1 MGIVAYSVIHPTE
14 KPMNDDK
21 IQHLTLRAQELLIIY
36 LPQVL
41 LATVFLLVGLWLIRV
56 LVRGIGKALQAR
68 DVEPS
73 LVPFVKSLLGAVLKV
88 LLVLSVVQMI
98 GIQTTSFIAVL
109 GAAGLAIGLALSG
122 TLQNF
127 AGGVMLLILKPFKV
141 GDYIEAQGQSG
152 TVRQIQ
158 IFHTVLTTPDNKT
171 IILPNA
177 PVSTGAL
184 VNYSTEAERRVDL
197 QFGIG
202 YGDDID
208 TARNTINQ
216 VIDGDQR
223 ILTDKPVQIVVA
235 ELADS
240 SVNFKVRVWVMSADY
255 WDVFFALQEGVKK
268 SFDKQGVSIPF
279 PQMDVH
285 MQRAN

>member
-1 MGIVAYSVIHPTE
+1 
-14 KPMNDDK
+14 MNDDK
-21 IQHLTLRAQELLIIY
+21 IQYLTLRAQELLVIY
-36 LPQVL
+36 LPQAL
-41 LATVFLLVGLWLIRV
+41 LAIVFLVVGLWLIRV
-56 LVRGIGKALQAR
+56 LVRGVGKAMQSR
-68 DVEPS
+68 DMEPS

-88 LLVLSVVQMI
+88 LLVLSVIQMI

-141 GDYIEAQGQSG
+141 GDYIEAQGHSG

-158 IFHTVLTTPDNKT
+158 IFHTILTTPDNKT

-177 PVSTGAL
+177 QVSTDAM

-197 QFGIG
+197 VFGVG

-208 TARNTINQ
+208 KARSTIQQ
-216 VIDGDQR
+216 VIDADER
-223 ILTDKPVQIVVA
+223 ILKEKPIQIVVA

-255 WDVFFALQEGVKK
+255 WGVFFDMQEGVKK
-268 SFDKQGVSIPF
+268 AFDRNGVSIPF

-285 MQRAN
+285 MQGAD

>member
-1 MGIVAYSVIHPTE
+1 
-14 KPMNDDK
+14 MNDDQLK
-21 IQHLTLRAQELLIIY
+21 HLTLRAQELLITY

-41 LATVFLLVGLWLIRV
+41 LAIVFLVVGLWLIRA
-56 LVRGIGKALQAR
+56 LVRGIGKAMQAR
-68 DVEPS
+68 DMEPS
-73 LVPFVKSLLGAVLKV
+73 LIPFVKSLIGAVLKV
-88 LLVLSVVQMI
+88 LLVLSVIQMI

-141 GDYIEAQGQSG
+141 GDFIEAQGHSG

-177 PVSTGAL
+177 PVSTGAM
-184 VNYSTEAERRVDL
+184 VNFSTEPERRVDL
-197 QFGIG
+197 EFGIG

-208 TARNTINQ
+208 KARSTIQQ
-216 VIDGDQR
+216 VIDADER
-223 ILTDKPVQIVVA
+223 ILKEKPIQIVVA

-240 SVNFKVRVWVMSADY
+240 SVNFKVRIWVNAVDY
-255 WDVFFALQEGVKK
+255 WAVFFDMQEGVKK
-268 SFDKQGVSIPF
+268 AFDRNGVSIPF

-285 MQRAN
+285 MQGVD

>member
-1 MGIVAYSVIHPTE
+1 
-14 KPMNDDK
+14 MNDDQL
-21 IQHLTLRAQELLIIY
+21 QHLTLRAQELLITY

-41 LATVFLLVGLWLIRV
+41 LAIVFLVVGLWLIRA
-56 LVRGIGKALQAR
+56 LVRGIGKAMQAR
-68 DVEPS
+68 DMEPS
-73 LVPFVKSLLGAVLKV
+73 LIPFVKSLIGAVLKV
-88 LLVLSVVQMI
+88 LLVLSVIQMI

-141 GDYIEAQGQSG
+141 GDFIEAQGHSG

-177 PVSTGAL
+177 PVSTGAM
-184 VNYSTEAERRVDL
+184 VNFSTEPERRVDL
-197 QFGIG
+197 EFGIG

-208 TARNTINQ
+208 KARSTIQQ
-216 VIDGDQR
+216 VIDADTR
-223 ILTDKPVQIVVA
+223 ILTEKPVQIVVA

-240 SVNFKVRVWVMSADY
+240 SVNFKVRIWVKAADY
-255 WDVFFALQEGVKK
+255 WGVFFDMQEGVKK
-268 SFDKQGVSIPF
+268 AFDRNGVSIPF

-285 MQRAN
+285 MQGAN

>member
-1 MGIVAYSVIHPTE
+1 
-14 KPMNDDK
+14 MNDDQ
-21 IQHLTLRAQELLIIY
+21 IQHLTLRAQELLIAY

-41 LATVFLLVGLWLIRV
+41 LAIVFLVVGLWLIRV
-56 LVRGIGKALQAR
+56 LVRGLGNVMQKR
-68 DVEPS
+68 EVEPS
-73 LVPFVKSLLGAVLKV
+73 LVPFVKSMVGAVLKV
-88 LLVLSVVQMI
+88 LLVISVVQMI

-141 GDYIEAQGQSG
+141 GDFVEAQGHSG

-184 VNYSTEAERRVDL
+184 VNFSTEPQRRVDL
-197 QFGIG
+197 EFGIG

-208 TARNTINQ
+208 KARSTMQQ
-216 VIDGDQR
+216 VIDADER
-223 ILTDKPVQIVVA
+223 ILKDKPVQIVVA

-240 SVNFKVRVWVMSADY
+240 SVNFKVRVWVNAADY
-255 WDVFFALQEGVKK
+255 WAVFFDMQEGVKK
-268 SFDKQGVSIPF
+268 AFDKNGVSIPF

-285 MQRAN
+285 MQGAN

>member
-1 MGIVAYSVIHPTE
+1 
-14 KPMNDDK
+14 MNDDK
-21 IQHLTLRAQELLIIY
+21 IQHLTLRAQELLITY

-41 LATVFLLVGLWLIRV
+41 LAIVFLVVGLWLIRV
-56 LVRGIGKALQAR
+56 LVRGVGKAMQSR
-68 DVEPS
+68 DMEPS
-73 LVPFVKSLLGAVLKV
+73 LVPFVKSLLGALLKV
-88 LLVLSVVQMI
+88 LLVLSVIQMI

-141 GDYIEAQGQSG
+141 GDYIEAQGHSG

-158 IFHTVLTTPDNKT
+158 IFHTILTTPDNKT

-177 PVSTGAL
+177 QVSTDAM

-197 QFGIG
+197 VFGVG

-208 TARNTINQ
+208 KARNTIQQ
-216 VIDGDQR
+216 VIDADER
-223 ILTDKPVQIVVA
+223 ILKEKPIQIVVA

-255 WDVFFALQEGVKK
+255 WGVFFDMQEGVKK
-268 SFDKQGVSIPF
+268 AFDRNGVSIPF

-285 MQRAN
+285 MQGGI

>member
-1 MGIVAYSVIHPTE
+1 
-14 KPMNDDK
+14 MNDDK
-21 IQHLTLRAQELLIIY
+21 IQHLTLRAQELLITY

-41 LATVFLLVGLWLIRV
+41 LAIVFLVVGLWLIRV
-56 LVRGIGKALQAR
+56 LVRGVGKAMQSR
-68 DVEPS
+68 DMEPS
-73 LVPFVKSLLGAVLKV
+73 LVPFVKSLLGAILKV
-88 LLVLSVVQMI
+88 LLVLSVIQMI

-141 GDYIEAQGQSG
+141 GDYIEAQGHSG

-158 IFHTVLTTPDNKT
+158 IFHTILTTPDNKT

-177 PVSTGAL
+177 QVSTDAM

-197 QFGIG
+197 VFGVG

-208 TARNTINQ
+208 KARNTIQQ
-216 VIDGDQR
+216 VIDTDER
-223 ILTDKPVQIVVA
+223 ILKEKPIQIVVA

-255 WDVFFALQEGVKK
+255 WGVFFDMQEGVKK
-268 SFDKQGVSIPF
+268 AFDRNGVSIPF

-285 MQRAN
+285 MQGGI

>member
-1 MGIVAYSVIHPTE
+1 
-14 KPMNDDK
+14 MNDAQ
-21 IQHLTLRAQELLIIY
+21 IQHLTLRAQELLIAY

-41 LATVFLLVGLWLIRV
+41 LAIVFLVVGLWSIRV
-56 LVRGIGKALQAR
+56 LVRGLGKAMQKREL
-68 DVEPS
+68 EPS
-73 LVPFVKSLLGAVLKV
+73 LVPFVKSLVGAVLKV
-88 LLVLSVVQMI
+88 LLVISVVQMI

-141 GDYIEAQGQSG
+141 GDFVEAQGHSG

-184 VNYSTEAERRVDL
+184 VNFSTEPQRRVDL
-197 QFGIG
+197 EFGIG

-208 TARNTINQ
+208 KARSTIQQ
-216 VIDGDQR
+216 VIDADER
-223 ILTDKPVQIVVA
+223 ILKDKPVQIVVA

-240 SVNFKVRVWVMSADY
+240 SVNFKVRVWVNAADY
-255 WDVFFALQEGVKK
+255 WGVFFDMQEGVKK
-268 SFDKQGVSIPF
+268 AFDRNGVSIPF
-279 PQMDVH
+279 PQMDIH
-285 MQRAN
+285 MQKAS

>member
-1 MGIVAYSVIHPTE
+1 
-14 KPMNDDK
+14 MNDDK
-21 IQHLTLRAQELLIIY
+21 IQHLTLRAQELLVIY
-36 LPQVL
+36 LPQAL
-41 LATVFLLVGLWLIRV
+41 LAIVFLVVGLWLIRV
-56 LVRGIGKALQAR
+56 LVRGVGKAMQSR
-68 DVEPS
+68 DMEPS
-73 LVPFVKSLLGAVLKV
+73 LVPFVKSLLGALLKV
-88 LLVLSVVQMI
+88 LLVLSVIQMI

-141 GDYIEAQGQSG
+141 GDYIEAQGHSG

-158 IFHTVLTTPDNKT
+158 IFHTILTTPDNKT

-177 PVSTGAL
+177 QVSTDAM
-184 VNYSTEAERRVDL
+184 VNYSTEPERRVDL
-197 QFGIG
+197 VFGIG

-208 TARNTINQ
+208 KARSTIQQ
-216 VIDGDQR
+216 VVDADER
-223 ILTDKPVQIVVA
+223 IMKEKPIQIVVA

-240 SVNFKVRVWVMSADY
+240 SVNFKVRIWVKAADY
-255 WDVFFALQEGVKK
+255 WGVFFDMQEGVKK
-268 SFDKQGVSIPF
+268 AFDRNGVSIPF

-285 MQRAN
+285 MQGAD

>member
-1 MGIVAYSVIHPTE
+1 MNEE
-14 KPMNDDK
+14 KV
-21 IQHLTLRAQELLIIY
+21 QHLTLRAQELLIIY
-36 LPQVL
+36 LPKVL
-41 LATVFLLVGLWLIRV
+41 LAMLFLVVGLWLIRV
-56 LVRGIGKALQAR
+56 LVRGLGKAMESHA
-68 DVEPS
+68 VEPS
-73 LVPFVKSLLGAVLKV
+73 LVPFVKSLVGAVLKV
-88 LLVLSVVQMI
+88 LLVISVVQMI

-127 AGGVMLLILKPFKV
+127 AGGVMLLVLKPFKV
-141 GDYIEAQGQSG
+141 GDYIETQGHGG

-158 IFHTVLTTPDNKT
+158 IFHTALTTPDNKT

-177 PVSTGAL
+177 PVSTSAT

-208 TARNTINQ
+208 KARSIMQ
-216 VIDGDQR
+216 ELIAADER
-223 ILTDKPVQIVVA
+223 ILTDKPAQVVVA

-240 SVNFKVRVWVMSADY
+240 AVNFKVRVWVEAADY
-255 WDVFFALQEGVKK
+255 WGEFFDMQERVKK
-268 SFDKQGVSIPF
+268 AFDKNGVSIPF

-285 MQRAN
+285 MQGVDD

>member
-1 MGIVAYSVIHPTE
+1 
-14 KPMNDDK
+14 MNDDK
-21 IQHLTLRAQELLIIY
+21 IQHLTLRAQELLITY

-41 LATVFLLVGLWLIRV
+41 LAIVFLVVGLWLIRV
-56 LVRGIGKALQAR
+56 LVRGVGKAMQSR
-68 DVEPS
+68 DMEPS
-73 LVPFVKSLLGAVLKV
+73 LVPFVKSLLGALLKV
-88 LLVLSVVQMI
+88 LLVLSVIQMI

-141 GDYIEAQGQSG
+141 GDYIEAQGHSG

-158 IFHTVLTTPDNKT
+158 IFHTILTTPDNKT

-177 PVSTGAL
+177 QVSTDAM

-197 QFGIG
+197 VFGVG

-208 TARNTINQ
+208 KARNTIQQ
-216 VIDGDQR
+216 VIDTDER
-223 ILTDKPVQIVVA
+223 ILKEKPIQIVVA

-255 WDVFFALQEGVKK
+255 WGVFFDMQEGVKK
-268 SFDKQGVSIPF
+268 AFDRNGVSIPF

-285 MQRAN
+285 MQGGI

>member
-1 MGIVAYSVIHPTE
+1 
-14 KPMNDDK
+14 MNDDK
-21 IQHLTLRAQELLIIY
+21 IQHLTLRAQELLITY

-41 LATVFLLVGLWLIRV
+41 LAIVFLVVGLWLIRV
-56 LVRGIGKALQAR
+56 LVRGVGKAMQSR
-68 DVEPS
+68 DMEPS
-73 LVPFVKSLLGAVLKV
+73 LVPFVKSLLGALLKV
-88 LLVLSVVQMI
+88 LLVLSVIQMI

-141 GDYIEAQGQSG
+141 GDYIEAQGHSG

-158 IFHTVLTTPDNKT
+158 IFHTILTTPDNKT

-177 PVSTGAL
+177 QVSTDAM

-197 QFGIG
+197 VFGIG

-208 TARNTINQ
+208 KARNTIQQ
-216 VIDGDQR
+216 VIDTDER
-223 ILTDKPVQIVVA
+223 ILKEKPIQIVVA

-255 WDVFFALQEGVKK
+255 WGVFFDMQEGVKK
-268 SFDKQGVSIPF
+268 AFDRNGVSIPF

-285 MQRAN
+285 MQGGI

>member
-1 MGIVAYSVIHPTE
+1 
-14 KPMNDDK
+14 MNDGN
-21 IQHLTLRAQELLIIY
+21 IQNLTIRAQELLITY

-41 LATVFLLVGLWLIRV
+41 LAIVFLLVGLWLIRM
-56 LVRGIGKALQAR
+56 LVRRVGKTMQAR
-68 DVEPS
+68 DMEPS

-98 GIQTTSFIAVL
+98 GVQTTSFIAIL

-141 GDYIEAQGQSG
+141 GDYIEAQGHSG

-158 IFHTVLTTPDNKT
+158 IFHTIMTTPDNKT

-177 PVSTGAL
+177 QVSTDAM
-184 VNYSTEAERRVDL
+184 VNYSTEPERRVDL
-197 QFGIG
+197 VFGIG

-208 TARNTINQ
+208 KARSTIQQ
-216 VIDGDQR
+216 VIGTDER
-223 ILTDKPVQIVVA
+223 ILADKDVQIVVA

-240 SVNFKVRVWVMSADY
+240 SVNFKVRVWVKAADY
-255 WDVFFALQEGVKK
+255 WGVFFDMQEGVKK
-268 SFDKQGVSIPF
+268 AFDKNGVSIPF

-285 MQRAN
+285 MQGAN

>member
-1 MGIVAYSVIHPTE
+1 
-14 KPMNDDK
+14 MNDDK
-21 IQHLTLRAQELLIIY
+21 IQHLTLRAQELLITY

-41 LATVFLLVGLWLIRV
+41 LAIVFLVVGLWLIRV
-56 LVRGIGKALQAR
+56 LVRSVGKAMQSR
-68 DVEPS
+68 DMEPS
-73 LVPFVKSLLGAVLKV
+73 LVPFVKSLLGALLKV
-88 LLVLSVVQMI
+88 LLVLSVIQMI

-141 GDYIEAQGQSG
+141 GDYIEAQGHSG

-158 IFHTVLTTPDNKT
+158 IFHTILTTPDNKT

-177 PVSTGAL
+177 QVSTDAM

-197 QFGIG
+197 VFGVG

-208 TARNTINQ
+208 KARNTIQQ
-216 VIDGDQR
+216 VIDADER
-223 ILTDKPVQIVVA
+223 ILKEKPIQIVVA

-240 SVNFKVRVWVMSADY
+240 SVNFKVRVWVKSADY
-255 WDVFFALQEGVKK
+255 WGVFFDMQEGVKK
-268 SFDKQGVSIPF
+268 AFDRNGVSIPF

-285 MQRAN
+285 MQGGIETFS